1 MMRRPA
7 LIRQSALITR
17 EERFWRAPAKA
28 VVGPG
33 HRVSLWAARTISE
46 MKALF
51 PDV

>member
-17 EERFWRAPAKA
+17 EERFWRAPSQ
-28 VVGPG
+28 GGSRPG
-33 HRVSLWAARTISE
+33 HRASLCAARTILE

-51 PDV
+51 PNV